1 MKGWKNEKVIFN
13 RARGFY
19 PYYENSISSEY
30 KLPESNLINGAANV
44 DLSQRQNF
52 LMPEMP
58 YIKQQY
64 DTRLMYSDVY
74 NGGFK
79 NGFRIFRH

>member
-1 MKGWKNEKVIFN
+1 
-13 RARGFY
+13 
-19 PYYENSISSEY
+19 
-30 KLPESNLINGAANV
+30 
-44 DLSQRQNF
+44 
-52 LMPEMP
+52 MPEMP